1 MKKQETGKMAD
12 ARSEFPLWLSSC
24 LKSLNL
30 DEEVLGEYLCGILDG
45 DDSTDSEKQEALQET
60 LEGMMVLIIEL
71 LSN

>member
-1 MKKQETGKMAD
+1 MAD
-12 ARSEFPLWLSSC
+12 ARSEFSLWLSSC
-24 LKSLNL
+24 LKSLDL